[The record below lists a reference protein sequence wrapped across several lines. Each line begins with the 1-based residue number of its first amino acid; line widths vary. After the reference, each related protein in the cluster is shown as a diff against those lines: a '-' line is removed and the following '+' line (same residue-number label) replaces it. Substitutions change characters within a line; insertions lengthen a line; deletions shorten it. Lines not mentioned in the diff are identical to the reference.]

1 MKAKFDYSIS
11 TPLGRRDFVAAQCS
25 SGGGGL
31 SQSDLSALADYMLFV
46 GDASQT
52 KRERCREYPIVTRNR
67 SVTVSKR
74 EVSSESLVDDE
85 GLSSEEVLSGM
96 PTDVSVL
103 SLDRKFDVS
112 VEDSDIP
119 YMRDNMEAVR
129 SLQRQMDAATGR
141 RKFDLKRQIISK
153 YQEQHII
160 RESYLS
166 RGAPIARPCRHD
178 SEPVHFDD
186 SVTIDPKTLL
196 PVSSSPVSLFD
207 ERCVLALMNE
217 RNTLWDLVEGD
228 FQSDVRFIIM
238 DLDRSVKAV
247 YGKDPAMLDF
257 IRMKQAHVPNSDI
270 VERMRERHGMDRSEQ
285 WFSTL
290 WTNRV
295 PREVAD
301 WNRKQWLLRHWV
313 DPVAGKWKVC
323 SKCGRALLAHPMFFS
338 RNTSRDGYYSVC
350 KQCRAKKRVTQD
362 VTAESKSSIVG
373 PEEIDGTS
381 VAQERA
387 DGTEASS

>member
-11 TPLGRRDFVAAQCS
+11 TPLGRRDFVAAQCPP
-25 SGGGGL
+25 GGGGL

-74 EVSSESLVDDE
+74 EVSSESLIDDG

-96 PTDVSVL
+96 ATDVAGL
-103 SLDRKFDVS
+103 SLDRKFDPS
-112 VEDSDIP
+112 VDDSDIP
-119 YMRDNMEAVR
+119 YMKDNMEAVR
-129 SLQRQMDAATGR
+129 SLQRQMDEATGR

-153 YQEQHII
+153 YQEQYII

-166 RGAPIARPCRHD
+166 HGAPIARPCRHD
-178 SEPVHFDD
+178 SEPMHFDE
-186 SVTIDPKTLL
+186 SVSVDPKTLL
-196 PVSSSPVSLFD
+196 PVSSSPVSLLD

-217 RNTLWDLVEGD
+217 RNALWDLVEGD
-228 FQSDVRFIIM
+228 FQSDVRFLIM
-238 DLDRSVKAV
+238 DLDKSVKSV
-247 YGKDPAMLDF
+247 YGDDPAMLDF
-257 IRMKQAHVPNSDI
+257 IRMKQDHVPNSDI
-270 VERMRERHGMDRSEQ
+270 VERMRDRYGVDRSEQ

-295 PREVAD
+295 PREIAD
-301 WNRKQWLLRHWV
+301 WNRKAWLLRHWV

-350 KQCRAKKRVTQD
+350 KQCRSKKRT
-362 VTAESKSSIVG
+362 ESSDCTEVS
-373 PEEIDGTS
+373 
-381 VAQERA
+381 RCA
-387 DGTEASS
+387 DGGDAV